1 MAFPLVPVLLAAAG
15 VAVALF
21 KKNTYPYELKQG
33 RKTVYKGITNDPER
47 RAREHARAGKKFD
60 TMSVGRATWRSSAKR
75 DEAERL
81 SSYRSS
87 HGGKNP
93 KYNRTDHG

>member
-1 MAFPLVPVLLAAAG
+1 MAFPLVPVLLAVVG
-15 VAVALF
+15 VAAIL
-21 KKNTYPYELKQG
+21 KRTTHPYELKQG
-33 RKTVYKGITNDPER
+33 KKTVYRGITNDPER
-47 RAREHARAGKKFD
+47 RAREHARSGKKFD
-60 TMSVGRATWRSSAKR
+60 SMNVGEATWRSSAKR

-81 SSYRSS
+81 SSYRRS